1 MKKFLVVLLALTVVI
16 LVINYFASQPRAN
29 SETLRDTSLGA
40 LVGFEDKSDTYAW
53 LGVPFAQAPVGDLRW
68 RAPLAAK
75 PWQGVLEAVESG
87 PMCPQM
93 LPFELFGRRKV
104 MGEEDCLNLD
114 IWSPRIAPSELHD
127 ANLPVMVWIH
137 GGANTMG
144 MSSAIRYHDLAGRGD
159 VIVVALQYRLGLL
172 GWLSHPALRQ
182 TASQLNDTT
191 SNFATLDM
199 ILALQWVQDN
209 ITAFGGNPNNVT
221 IFGQSAGGFQ
231 VYSLLGSPLAEGLF
245 HKAIVQSGN
254 TQTIPQSWAEN
265 YLDDAEPGFAYS
277 AKEWVNSVL
286 IEQGRASN
294 RLEAKALQESMAP
307 DELVNFLQ
315 SLEPKELFAAAQPR
329 GALGYYVLANIRDGI
344 ALPEQS
350 LLEVFADAKNF
361 NSVPVIIGHNRD
373 EYKFWLWNDEEF
385 TDFRFG
391 FLPKV
396 VQPENLNHMS
406 GYFSDQWQ
414 AIGVTEPAQVLAAS
428 LPGNVYAYRFDWAQ
442 QKTVMGFDMARAF
455 GAAHGIEVTFLFGT
469 DGVDTLPLFAMAEDK
484 PARQSL
490 EHAMQDYWAEFAHTG
505 NPGKGKNNQLPQWL
519 GLSESALQ
527 RLVLDGQP
535 SGIRM
540 IDDFVSVRDLK
551 QRLKHDD
558 KINSPEKRCELYTQL
573 FWYGLTM
580 EFYDEQEYQ
589 QWGCQDYPK
598 ETFQGRI

>member
-1 MKKFLVVLLALTVVI
+1 MLLGVPLVIVGLAL
-16 LVINYFASQPRAN
+16 LP
-29 SETLRDTSLGA
+29 DTTELDNDSTRHTPSGT
-40 LVGFEDKSDTYAW
+40 LVGFADKSNTYAW
-53 LGVPFAQAPVGDLRW
+53 LGVPFAQPPVGNLRW
-68 RAPLAAK
+68 RAPLPTK
-75 PWQGVLEAVESG
+75 PWQGVLEALESG
-87 PMCPQM
+87 PMCPQI
-93 LPFELFGRRKV
+93 LPFELFGQRKV

-114 IWSPRIAPSELHD
+114 IWSPRIPPSELRD

-182 TASQLNDTT
+182 TASQLNDKT

-199 ILALQWVQDN
+199 ILALEWVQEN
-209 ITAFGGNPNNVT
+209 IPAFGGNPNNVT

-277 AKEWVNSVL
+277 AKEWINSVL
-286 IEQGRASN
+286 IDQGRASN
-294 RLEAKALQESMAP
+294 RLEAKAIQESMAP
-307 DELVNFLQ
+307 DELVNYLQ
-315 SLEPKELFAAAQPR
+315 SLEPKALFAAAQPR
-329 GALGYYVLANIRDGI
+329 GALGYFVLANIRDGI
-344 ALPEQS
+344 ALPKQS
-350 LLEVFADAKNF
+350 LLEVFSDAQNF
-361 NSVPVIIGHNRD
+361 NSVPVIIGNNRD
-373 EYKFWLWNDEEF
+373 EYKFWLWNDEGF
-385 TDFRFG
+385 TDFRLG
-391 FLPKV
+391 ILPKV
-396 VQPENLNHMS
+396 VQPENLNLIS

-414 AIGVTEPAQVLAAS
+414 AIGVTEPAQVLAES
-428 LPGNVYAYRFDWAQ
+428 LQGDVFAYRFDWAQ
-442 QKTVMGFDMARAF
+442 QKTVMGFDMAQAF

-484 PARQSL
+484 PTRQSL

-505 NPGKGKNNQLPQWL
+505 NPGKGKSNQLPQWQSW
-519 GLSESALQ
+519 GDKQ
-527 RLVLDGQP
+527 TQKLVLDGQP
-535 SGIRM
+535 KGIRM
-540 IDDFVSVRDLK
+540 IDHSVSVRDLK
-551 QRLKHDD
+551 QRLKQDD
-558 KINSPEKRCELYTQL
+558 KINSQESRCELYTQL

-589 QWGCQDYPK
+589 QWGCEDYPK
-598 ETFQGRI
+598 ENFQGRI